1 MRVWAWGDKID
12 GRWRVKYLYGA
23 SVNGIQDFIFKTNQ
37 LQEIVGASE
46 IVKGIEK
53 EFEKI
58 SDYKEGDSH
67 ILLNAAG
74 NIKAIFD
81 DKTKLEKVVLEFP
94 KIIMQKAYGI
104 TISQAVV
111 KMEGKFTEQEK
122 ALKELEERL
131 KTQRNKPSIPLDLSI
146 NIMEL
151 APKTA
156 RPLFKIDE
164 HNNKLGMASFIK
176 REANKKFYKD
186 NPRNK
191 EFVDIS
197 EFSNGKNKIAVVHI
211 DGNGLGQIVP
221 KLKDKLSSFSKKLGD
236 ATKKAFDDSRDYTM
250 DIREIILGGDD
261 VTVIC
266 NANNALGFTKNFL
279 DNFEKETSQI
289 TELKDVGFEKLTAC
303 AGIAF
308 CNEKYPFHYAVSLA
322 EALCGA
328 TKKHAKAI
336 NKDLAPSSLMFHN
349 IQSSN
354 FQSWEKFVEDELTI
368 TNDKETIGCD
378 FGPYYLNEERQ
389 PSIQDFLH
397 TVEAY
402 RCEGSPIT
410 RLREWI
416 GELHKSQIYA
426 DNLLKRIN
434 EMAAQNSKWN
444 SCIMDK
450 NLKQFKPEL
459 SNENLIIEKDGFK
472 KTPIYD
478 VLQILSVTEAK

>member
-23 SVNGIQDFIFKTNQ
+23 SVNGIQDFIFKPNQ

-197 EFSNGKNKIAVVHI
+197 EFSNGKNKIAV
-211 DGNGLGQIVP
+211 
-221 KLKDKLSSFSKKLGD
+221 LS
-236 ATKKAFDDSRDYTM
+236 
-250 DIREIILGGDD
+250 
-261 VTVIC
+261 
-266 NANNALGFTKNFL
+266 
-279 DNFEKETSQI
+279 
-289 TELKDVGFEKLTAC
+289 
-303 AGIAF
+303 
-308 CNEKYPFHYAVSLA
+308 
-322 EALCGA
+322 
-328 TKKHAKAI
+328 
-336 NKDLAPSSLMFHN
+336 
-349 IQSSN
+349 
-354 FQSWEKFVEDELTI
+354 
-368 TNDKETIGCD
+368 
-378 FGPYYLNEERQ
+378 
-389 PSIQDFLH
+389 
-397 TVEAY
+397 
-402 RCEGSPIT
+402 
-410 RLREWI
+410 
-416 GELHKSQIYA
+416 
-426 DNLLKRIN
+426 
-434 EMAAQNSKWN
+434 
-444 SCIMDK
+444 
-450 NLKQFKPEL
+450 
-459 SNENLIIEKDGFK
+459 
-472 KTPIYD
+472 
-478 VLQILSVTEAK
+478 